1 MAALPAPPPATFA
14 ALFSDL
20 SKDPSN
26 GIYTN
31 LLDQSFSIDLNTPA
45 NNTTPEAVKQQIA
58 AAGSQRLPMAVI
70 QLIDGRLQILLLPF
84 RHEQA
89 AGIAP
94 DPAVDG
100 KLFAYDGKLIKGL
113 LLPMEILKP

>member
-1 MAALPAPPPATFA
+1 MAALPAPQPATFA

-31 LLDQSFSIDLNTPA
+31 LLDPSFSIDLNTPA

-58 AAGSQRLPMAVI
+58 AA
-70 QLIDGRLQILLLPF
+70 
-84 RHEQA
+84 
-89 AGIAP
+89 
-94 DPAVDG
+94 
-100 KLFAYDGKLIKGL
+100 
-113 LLPMEILKP
+113 